1 MHRKTP
7 LDRTVVHKLSE
18 VMPVNQDRPDP
29 IRFLR
34 GVRQV
39 RDYLPT
45 PVSDEALADILEV
58 GRWSG
63 SASNRQTSEVVVV
76 RDPKVRQAIAAGGAS
91 MAGKADVV
99 LVIVTQ
105 GDPAREALEIFDEGR
120 MAERLLLAAAARGL
134 GASIATLKG
143 EGPNTVKELLGIP
156 AERRAVTVVAIGVPD
171 REAIRAKP
179 RNPQPRKPLEQYA
192 HRDHF

>member
-1 MHRKTP
+1 VSQEHSA
-7 LDRTVVHKLSE
+7 L
-18 VMPVNQDRPDP
+18 

-34 GVRQV
+34 RVRQV
-39 RDYLPT
+39 REYRAESVPED
-45 PVSDEALADILEV
+45 ALAEILEV

-76 RDPKVRQAIAAGGAS
+76 QDPEVRQKLAAGGAN

-105 GDPAREALEIFDEGR
+105 GETGREELEIFDEGR

-134 GASIATLKG
+134 GSAIATLKG
-143 EGPNTVKELLGIP
+143 DGPEVAKQMLGIP
-156 AERRAVTVVAIGVPD
+156 VERRVKTVVTVGVAD
-171 REAIRAKP
+171 ADAIRAKP
-179 RNPQPRKPLEQYA
+179 KNQQPRKPIEQYA
-192 HRDHF
+192 HLGHY